1 MGVSVFPGRENLV
14 PNVERVA
21 RDACSRLTQATRE
34 SINDRLRDVLSR
46 LVEELVL
53 EGGLFFVPF
62 EPQIANIAIG
72 SLPASGRAI
81 AECLAAGRLKS
92 IPGAPEVLSACRTS
106 FHVTCSGCHGAPCAS
121 SFPASMTSTTRATR
135 PR

>member
-72 SLPASGRAI
+72 SLPA
-81 AECLAAGRLKS
+81 
-92 IPGAPEVLSACRTS
+92 
-106 FHVTCSGCHGAPCAS
+106 
-121 SFPASMTSTTRATR
+121 
-135 PR
+135 